1 MRFLHLSDLHLG
13 KRVCEFSMLDDQRYI
28 LEQILSLLDKTP
40 VDGVLLAG
48 DLYDKPVPPA
58 EAVRLLDWFLTQ
70 LAERQLPVFA
80 ISGNHDSAD
89 RIAFGSAL
97 LQNSRVYVSPVFSG
111 APVPIPLTDE
121 YGTLDVYLLPFLKPA
136 MVRHV
141 WPDEPVESYNDA
153 LACVLRHCP
162 LDPAHRSVLV
172 AHQFVAGAAV
182 CESEEPSVG
191 GVDSIDVSLFEGFDY
206 VALGHLHSPQKVG
219 RDTVRFAAGAACCE
233 SEEVSV
239 GGVDSVDASLFDAF
253 DYVALGHLHSP
264 QKVGRDTVR
273 YCGTPLKYSFSE
285 ARQHKSACF
294 VELGSKGEVSITT
307 APLTPKHDLR
317 EARGSYM
324 ELTDRR
330 NYDGTAVDDYLHITL
345 TDEQDVPDA
354 LARLRVIY
362 PNLMRLD
369 YDNLRTR
376 EDQEITAPERAE
388 SITPL
393 DHFSA
398 FYQLQNNQPLTAEQ
412 AAFCQQLIE
421 EIWKEGEDA

>member
-13 KRVCEFSMLDDQRYI
+13 KRVCEFSMLEDQRYI
-28 LEQILSLLDKTP
+28 LEQILSLLDEQP

-70 LAERQLPVFA
+70 LAGRGPPVFA

-89 RIAFGSAL
+89 RIAFGAAL
-97 LQNSRVYVSPVFSG
+97 LAGSRVYMSPVFAA
-111 APVPIPLTDE
+111 APQPICLQDA
-121 YGTLDVYLLPFLKPA
+121 YGPVDVYLLPFLKPA
-136 MVRHV
+136 MVRHAY
-141 WPDEPVESYNDA
+141 PDEPVESYNDA

-162 LDPAHRSVLV
+162 VDPARRSVLV
-172 AHQFVAGAAV
+172 AHQFVAGAAA

-191 GVDSIDVSLFEGFDY
+191 GVD
-206 VALGHLHSPQKVG
+206 
-219 RDTVRFAAGAACCE
+219 C
-233 SEEVSV
+233 
-239 GGVDSVDASLFDAF
+239 VDAALFAPF

-285 ARQHKSACF
+285 AAQQKSATF
-294 VELGSKGEVSITT
+294 VELGPKGTVTITT
-307 APLTPKHDLR
+307 APLTPLHDLR
-317 EARGSYM
+317 EVHGSYM

-330 NYDGTAVDDYLHITL
+330 TYQNTATDDYLHITL

-354 LARLRVIY
+354 MARLRVIY
-362 PNLMRLD
+362 PNLMQLD
-369 YDNLRTR
+369 YDNRRTR
-376 EDQEITAPERAE
+376 QQQEICAPQRTENI
-388 SITPL
+388 SPL
-393 DHFSA
+393 EHLAA
-398 FYQLQNNQPLTAEQ
+398 FYQLQNNQPMSAEQ